1 MSAVGRVTAAS
12 TLTAAL
18 KEWDV
23 VVAALEQGRQAI
35 LIRKGGLDDPDQRLP
50 VPAGR
55 FWLYPTL
62 FHERSVFLRDEYHSL
77 LVPGVH
83 RRPRSEASSL
93 PRPHGHA
100 RPVAA
105 GHVALRAIAEVAH
118 WEAAPSLE
126 SLSSLLPLTVWTAKY
141 PTLRY
146 RWRPEEKP
154 LVLVLRVAVLPEAV
168 AVPELPEYGGCRSL
182 VDLVDPPD
190 ASEARPVWSAARLD
204 AEIAAVRSALGS
216 AAG

>member
-1 MSAVGRVTAAS
+1 M
-12 TLTAAL
+12 
-18 KEWDV
+18 

-50 VPAGR
+50 VPSVP

-62 FHERSVFLRDEYHSL
+62 FHERAVFLRDEYHSL
-77 LVPGVH
+77 LVPGAH
-83 RRPRSEASSL
+83 RRPRVEASAV
-93 PRPHGHA
+93 PRPDGHA
-100 RPVAA
+100 RPVAV
-105 GHVALRAIAEVAH
+105 GHVALRAVAEVAH

-126 SLSSLLPLTVWTAKY
+126 SLTALLPLTVWTAKY

-146 RWRPEEKP
+146 RWRPDEKP
-154 LVLVLRVAVLPEAV
+154 LVLVLRVAVLPHAV
-168 AVPELPEYGGCRSL
+168 EVPELPEYGGCRSL

-190 ASEARPVWSAARLD
+190 ASGAEPVWDAARLD
-204 AEIAAVRSALGS
+204 AEVEAVQSALGS

>member
-1 MSAVGRVTAAS
+1 MTAHSGEATAARVS
-12 TLTAAL
+12 LAL

-50 VPAGR
+50 VPEGR

-62 FHERSVFLRDEYHSL
+62 FHERAVFLQPEHHAL
-77 LVPGVH
+77 LVPGAH
-83 RRPRSEASSL
+83 RLPRSEGSSV
-93 PRPHGHA
+93 PRPEGHD
-100 RPVAA
+100 RPVTP
-105 GHVALRAIAEVAH
+105 GSVALRALAEVVH
-118 WEAAPSLE
+118 VEVAPSLE
-126 SLSSLLPLTVWTAKY
+126 SLSSLLPLTVWTQKY

-154 LVLVLRVAVLPEAV
+154 LVLVLRVAVLPEPV
-168 AVPELPEYGGCRSL
+168 ELAERSEYGGCRSL

-190 ASEARPVWSAARLD
+190 AASAVQVWSEERL
-204 AEIAAVRSALGS
+204 AGEVEAVRAALSGR
-216 AAG
+216 